1 MGVLARV
8 GLDPY
13 SRLIQQ
19 HRNLFDNFNPEPLER
34 GYLPG
39 MIRQKPHAPSLY
51 IGKNL
56 RSNSD
61 LALSA
66 TFALGSSGQMP
77 STMESECGPIT
88 YTFHRESLRR
98 P

>member
-39 MIRQKPHAPSLY
+39 MIRQQPYVP
-51 IGKNL
+51 
-56 RSNSD
+56 
-61 LALSA
+61 
-66 TFALGSSGQMP
+66 
-77 STMESECGPIT
+77 
-88 YTFHRESLRR
+88 
-98 P
+98 